1 MEVGIITLWTLVHIF
16 SGIVL
21 AFLFSL
27 RDIHLIELAGLL
39 AIPLLLVDNPAI
51 RIVCLAVIFISIL
64 AFVVKHFS
72 KKKDGFSFII
82 DIIFTL
88 FLLILWE
95 LAEYLTFPM
104 TNFGGEST
112 LNKIFDVVFGFCGFL
127 VAYLLIHKKK
137 YKKQKHK
144 RKSQQFL

>member
-16 SGIVL
+16 SGVVL

-27 RDIHLIELAGLL
+27 KDIHLIEFAGFLAL
-39 AIPLLLVDNPAI
+39 PLLLVDNPAI
-51 RIVCLAVIFISIL
+51 RIVSLAVIFISIV

-72 KKKDGFSFII
+72 KKKGGFSFII

-95 LAEYLTFPM
+95 LTEYLTFPM
-104 TNFGGEST
+104 TNFGGESAM
-112 LNKIFDVVFGFCGFL
+112 NKIFDVIFGFCGFL
-127 VAYLLIHKKK
+127 VAYLIIHKKK
-137 YKKQKHK
+137 HKKQKHRK
-144 RKSQQFL
+144 KSQQFL